1 MQHKITSDSNAKA
14 IAVHKGD
21 TIEIQLDETPT
32 AGYSWEIDNIDSN
45 IIELQSSDYKLYDE
59 AGVGGGGVRTML
71 FSVRNQGSGNI
82 KLKNSQRWS
91 DDVYQRFEIS
101 VNAQ

>member
-1 MQHKITSDSNAKA
+1 MHHKISADSNTS

-21 TIEIQLDETPT
+21 TIEVQLEETPT
-32 AGYSWEIDNIDSN
+32 AGYSWEIDNMDSN
-45 IIELQSSDYKLYDE
+45 IFELQSSDYKLNNE
-59 AGVGGGGVRTML
+59 AGIGGGGMRTML
-71 FSVRNQGSGNI
+71 FLVKNSGSGNI

-91 DDVYQRFEIS
+91 GDVYKQFELN